1 MNVTEAHSF
10 LVGAGLCLNKT
21 EFDNL
26 FEHFNPDPN
35 SGEDKCDMLKF
46 AQELM
51 TPPPGAEPVWR
62 SYEVMHPE
70 NMNTHHLSL
79 SGVSHLEF
87 GRQNRPF
94 PAHWGIPPNHT
105 MKGHMGVVRDLP
117 DGYGKGNGPMENW
130 VKLHVEHDRKTKTDV
145 YGRKPYPFGN
155 YSVGCNPALAPA
167 PKFAKP
173 RGF

>member
-51 TPPPGAEPVWR
+51 TPPPGAKSAR
-62 SYEVMHPE
+62 RG
-70 NMNTHHLSL
+70 TA
-79 SGVSHLEF
+79 SG
-87 GRQNRPF
+87 
-94 PAHWGIPPNHT
+94 
-105 MKGHMGVVRDLP
+105 
-117 DGYGKGNGPMENW
+117 
-130 VKLHVEHDRKTKTDV
+130 
-145 YGRKPYPFGN
+145 
-155 YSVGCNPALAPA
+155 
-167 PKFAKP
+167 
-173 RGF
+173 